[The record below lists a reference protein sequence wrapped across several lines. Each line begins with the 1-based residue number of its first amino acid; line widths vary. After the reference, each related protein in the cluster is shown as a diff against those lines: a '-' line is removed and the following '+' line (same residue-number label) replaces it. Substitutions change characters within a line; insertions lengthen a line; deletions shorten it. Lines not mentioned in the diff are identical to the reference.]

1 MKYNYRET
9 GSGEIVPDGF
19 TQTNLVLA
27 RFDPGVL
34 TISKQLLVAE
44 ANFGAKIGHLYADA
58 RQDIKSNG
66 LHGTVRFIEELEQR
80 WQEYQRRCGQ
90 IKDRGI
96 HE

>member
-1 MKYNYRET
+1 MKYIYRET

-19 TQTNLVLA
+19 THTIVLA

-34 TISKQLLVAE
+34 TTSKQLLVAE
-44 ANFGAKIGHLYADA
+44 ANFGAEIGHLYADA
-58 RQDIKSNG
+58 RQGIKSDG
-66 LHGTVRFIEELEQR
+66 LHGTVWFIEELERR